1 MGHARGVVVAVAV
14 LGSSGAVPT
23 ELSVGGGIPPPLS
36 QDLTGCWE
44 MGASNGRPPRAGCGT
59 APLDDGDG
67 LVWLSQ
73 KLPGGEIDACL
84 SQSVCYRPATGML
97 SNTSSGAAMLRMR
110 TLTTK
115 GNCTRSQTGRK
126 QFPTDGLLESF
137 NFVLPVGWPSAGN
150 ATWGTRVKATDLSGV
165 FINNDNPGGDAGGI
179 FLSRHVDQAACHSM
193 SRLPDCSVPS
203 LDHPGAEPTELTHP
217 EAPTCA
223 TALKTACGVQRG
235 AGEACMRC
243 LEIAA
248 HHAAI
253 RQAGCAPPD
262 VQEFCSA
269 PTPPTDL
276 RPHNTTGCYIFGGS
290 AGRGCRGANG
300 SIPHYQHVPCDGCG
314 MEPATVN
321 GHAFVSHRADGS
333 VKVCLN
339 QFCSRVLSGSFATAS
354 NGVGF
359 MLMETEFA
367 VGNCTHEHSK
377 NFPAQGLFAHID
389 FIVPAGW
396 PNSTVKSRGTSTVGA
411 RTLTGMFVNNGPHLA
426 GTLTMNPDVDP
437 TACDHMRELPY
448 CATFMP
454 S

>member
-1 MGHARGVVVAVAV
+1 M
-14 LGSSGAVPT
+14 LGTYQA
-23 ELSVGGGIPPPLS
+23 GIPPLE

-44 MGASNGRPPRAGCGT
+44 MGASNGRPPAKGCGT
-59 APLDDGDG
+59 APLDAGDG

-73 KLPGGEIDACL
+73 KLPGGGIEACL
-84 SQSVCYRPATGML
+84 SQRACYRPATGL
-97 SNTSSGAAMLRMR
+97 LQNTSSGAGMLRMR

-115 GNCTRSQTGRK
+115 GNCSRSQTGHK
-126 QFPTDGLLESF
+126 DFPTDGLLESF

-150 ATWGTRVKATDLSGV
+150 ATWGTHVKATDLSGV

-179 FLSRHVDQAACHSM
+179 FLTRHVDQAACQSM
-193 SRLPDCSVPS
+193 SQLPDCNVPS
-203 LDHPGAEPTELTHP
+203 HDYPDAELTELTHP
-217 EAPTCA
+217 ETPACTA
-223 TALKTACGVQRG
+223 ALKAVCGIQRG
-235 AGEACMRC
+235 VGAACMRC
-243 LEIAA
+243 LEIPA

-253 RQAGCAPPD
+253 RQAGCTPSD

-269 PTPPTDL
+269 PMPPPDL

-290 AGRGCRGANG
+290 AGRGCRSTNG
-300 SIPHYQHVPCDGCG
+300 SIPHVPCDECG

-321 GHAFVSHRADGS
+321 GHAYVSHRADGS

-339 QFCSRVLSGSFATAS
+339 QFCNRVLSGSFITAS

-367 VGNCTHEHSK
+367 IGNCTHKHEK
-377 NFPAQGLFAHID
+377 NFPTEGLFAHID

-396 PNSTVKSRGTSTVGA
+396 PNTTVKSRGTSTFGA
-411 RTLTGMFVNNGPHLA
+411 HTLTGMFVNNGPHLA
-426 GTLTMNPDVDP
+426 GTLTMNPDVESS
-437 TACDHMRELPY
+437 ACDHMRELPY